1 MKQCNDFLNCGL
13 FSKKKDQTPKT
24 DAPEKVRDDYVIMVE
39 DFYRSNKLD
48 PAEYIQV
55 DEENHKR
62 WVCYRGSTVNYIYL
76 IFQDQKST
84 LRIFSPLVFI
94 PQTNIL
100 SLYRKCLEL
109 NHSSLVSCSLC
120 IVNDVIGLVIER
132 FLDGLDPEELSIMI
146 DCLTGSADKLDN
158 VLADEFG
165 ALIYT
170 EHQQ

>member
-1 MKQCNDFLNCGL
+1 MKQHEDFSNCGW
-13 FSKKKDQTPKT
+13 FGKKPVPVSKIDVP
-24 DAPEKVRDDYVIMVE
+24 VRDRHYYIKMVE
-39 DFYRSNKLD
+39 DYCRSNNLD
-48 PAEYIQV
+48 PAKYILD

-62 WVCYRGSTVNYIYL
+62 WVLYRGSTVNYVYL
-76 IFQDQKST
+76 TFRDNNST

-94 PQTNIL
+94 PQVNIL
-100 SLYRKCLEL
+100 PLYRECLEL

-120 IVNDVIGLVIER
+120 VVDDVIGLVIER

-146 DCLTGSADKLDN
+146 DYLTEIADKLDN
-158 VLADEFG
+158 ALADKYG